1 MEPGKLQRTA
11 SGGAVL
17 PGRTYELLE
26 LAVES
31 ATPRGRGGGAGIPEE
46 EEAPLQPPSRLAL
59 QLAAARSRLPSRD
72 AARAPLQLF
81 IAMLAASLLAC
92 SARSAA
98 AFRHHGVWGVITVTS
113 ASRAAR
119 LRAGRR
125 RRGADARVRFAVALE
140 TNVGATWRK
149 ASLRALGTLA
159 GGALGAAVV
168 GAVSQWLTLY
178 TTPVIYLFFARRLQ
192 QVRP

>member
-1 MEPGKLQRTA
+1 MEPGKLLRTA

-17 PGRTYELLE
+17 PKRTYELLE

-31 ATPRGRGGGAGIPEE
+31 VTPRAGGSAAIPEEE

-59 QLAAARSRLPSRD
+59 RLAAAASRLPSRD

-113 ASRAAR
+113 AWSRGPRAR
-119 LRAGRR
+119 PRA
-125 RRGADARVRFAVALE
+125 
-140 TNVGATWRK
+140 
-149 ASLRALGTLA
+149 
-159 GGALGAAVV
+159 
-168 GAVSQWLTLY
+168 
-178 TTPVIYLFFARRLQ
+178 
-192 QVRP
+192 